1 MMVILRHAT
10 EADAKHVVSLLAEL
24 GYPSTEADVHD
35 RLCHSLRSQ
44 TSCFLVA
51 QSASDVIGLIS
62 AELVPYFPNGSTIC
76 RVTGLVVS
84 SQHRGHGVGDKL
96 LTRGSGFP
104 EPRSDSS
111 GRFQRRWQVPAPS
124 IELEREREMHT

>member
-1 MMVILRHAT
+1 MRERIAARETLMMVILRHAT

-35 RLCHSLRSQ
+35 RLCHSLHGQ

-62 AELVPYFPNGSTIC
+62 AELVPIFRMAQRFAELRS
-76 RVTGLVVS
+76 RRLVAAS
-84 SQHRGHGVGDKL
+84 WPGY
-96 LTRGSGFP
+96 
-104 EPRSDSS
+104 
-111 GRFQRRWQVPAPS
+111 W
-124 IELEREREMHT
+124 